1 MPGSE
6 IVGGWI
12 ALLIALGLGAMQG
25 VAEFLP
31 ISSSAHLILARDVFG
46 WSFGDER
53 ANLLFDVVLHVG
65 TMLAVV
71 IFFRKDLLRIF
82 GALLTR
88 SEERR
93 VERRLGWYILLGT
106 VPAALAGVLFED
118 PIEQF
123 FRQRVDV
130 IISLLAGVG
139 VLMWIADRLGKKRRD
154 MGQVRVWD
162 ALLMGVAQAT
172 ALMPG
177 VSRSGATITTGLAL
191 GLRREDAARFSFLL
205 SAPAIVGAALWTLKG
220 VGKMQM
226 VEGAVPLL
234 VAGFLASLAFGMA
247 SIAFLL
253 RYLQRHSVL
262 AFTIYRI
269 LVAVWLYFALVR

>member
-1 MPGSE
+1 ML
-6 IVGGWI
+6 V
-12 ALLIALGLGAMQG
+12 ALGLGAMQG
-25 VAEFLP
+25 ITEFLP

-71 IFFRKDLLRIF
+71 LFFRKDLLRIF
-82 GALLTR
+82 GAMLSR

-93 VERRLGWYILLGT
+93 VDRRLGWYILVGT
-106 VPAALAGVLFED
+106 VPAALAGVLFEE

-130 IISLLAGVG
+130 IVSLLAGVG
-139 VLMWIADRLGKKRRD
+139 VLMWLADRLGRKRRD
-154 MGQVRVWD
+154 IEGVTLWD
-162 ALLMGVAQAT
+162 ALLMGVAQAS

-191 GLRREDAARFSFLL
+191 GLKREDAARFSFLL
-205 SAPAIVGAALWTLKG
+205 STPAIVGAALWTLKG
-220 VGKMQM
+220 VGDMQM

-234 VAGFLASLAFGMA
+234 IAGFLASVVFGMA
-247 SIAFLL
+247 SIGFLL
-253 RYLQRHSVL
+253 RFLQRRTVL
-262 AFTIYRI
+262 AFTVYRI
-269 LVAVWLYFALVR
+269 LVALWLYFALVR

>member
-6 IVGGWI
+6 VVGGWL

-25 VAEFLP
+25 ITEFLP

-71 IFFRKDLLRIF
+71 LFFRSDLLRIF
-82 GALLTR
+82 GALLSG

-93 VERRLGWYILLGT
+93 LDRRIAWYILLGT
-106 VPAALAGVLFED
+106 IPAAFAGVLFEE

-130 IISLLAGVG
+130 IIGLLAGVG
-139 VLMWIADRLGKKRRD
+139 VLMWIADRWGTKLRD
-154 MGQVRVWD
+154 MARVTLWD
-162 ALLMGVAQAT
+162 ALLMGVAQAS

-177 VSRSGATITTGLAL
+177 VSRSGATITVGLAL

-205 SAPAIVGAALWTLKG
+205 STPAIVGAALWTLKDL
-220 VGKMQM
+220 GKIQM

-247 SIAFLL
+247 SIGFLL
-253 RYLQRHSVL
+253 SFLQRRTVL
-262 AFTIYRI
+262 AFTVYRI
-269 LVAVWLYFALVR
+269 LIAAWLYFALVR

>member
-1 MPGSE
+1 MLASE
-6 IVGGWI
+6 VVSGWI
-12 ALLIALGLGAMQG
+12 TLLVAVGLGAMQG
-25 VAEFLP
+25 VTEFLP

-71 IFFRKDLLRIF
+71 LFFRKDLLRIF
-82 GALLTR
+82 GGLLSR
-88 SEERR
+88 DQERR
-93 VERRLGWYILLGT
+93 ADSRLGWYILLGT
-106 VPAALAGVLFED
+106 IPAALAGVLFEE

-139 VLMWIADRLGKKRRD
+139 VLMWVADRLGKKRRD
-154 MGQVRVWD
+154 LGQVTLLD
-162 ALLMGVAQAT
+162 ALLMGVAQAS

-191 GLRREDAARFSFLL
+191 GLKREDAARFSFLL
-205 SAPAIVGAALWTLKG
+205 STPAIVGAALWTLKG
-220 VGKMQM
+220 VGKMEM

-234 VAGFLASLAFGMA
+234 IAGFLASLVFGMA
-247 SIAFLL
+247 SIGFLL
-253 RYLQRHSVL
+253 RFLEKRTVL

-269 LVAVWLYFALVR
+269 LIAGWLYFALVR

>member
-1 MPGSE
+1 MPGPEVS
-6 IVGGWI
+6 GWLT
-12 ALLIALGLGAMQG
+12 LLIAVGLGAMQG
-25 VAEFLP
+25 VTEFLP

-46 WSFGDER
+46 WSFGDEQ

-71 IFFRKDLLRIF
+71 LFFRKDLVRIV
-82 GALLTR
+82 GGLLSR

-93 VERRLGWYILLGT
+93 GDRRLGWYILVGT
-106 VPAALAGVLFED
+106 VPAALAGVMFEE

-123 FRQRVDV
+123 FRQRLDV
-130 IISLLAGVG
+130 IVSLLAGVG
-139 VLMWIADRLGKKRRD
+139 VLMWIADRLGSKRRN
-154 MGQVRVWD
+154 MAGVTVWD
-162 ALLMGVAQAT
+162 ALLMGVAQAS

-205 SAPAIVGAALWTLKG
+205 STPAIVGAALWTLKDLG
-220 VGKMQM
+220 EMHV

-234 VAGFLASLAFGMA
+234 VGGFASSLVFGMA
-247 SIAFLL
+247 SIGFLL
-253 RYLQRHSVL
+253 RFLQRRTVL

-269 LVAVWLYFALVR
+269 LIAVWLYFTLVR

>member
-1 MPGSE
+1 
-6 IVGGWI
+6 
-12 ALLIALGLGAMQG
+12 MQG
-25 VAEFLP
+25 VTEFLP

-71 IFFRKDLLRIF
+71 LFFRKDLLRIF
-82 GALLTR
+82 GGLLSR
-88 SEERR
+88 DQERR
-93 VERRLGWYILLGT
+93 ADSRLGWYILLGT
-106 VPAALAGVLFED
+106 IPAALAGVLFEE

-139 VLMWIADRLGKKRRD
+139 VLMWVADRLGKKRRD
-154 MGQVRVWD
+154 LGQVTLLD
-162 ALLMGVAQAT
+162 ALLMGVAQAS

-191 GLRREDAARFSFLL
+191 GLKREDAARFSFLL
-205 SAPAIVGAALWTLKG
+205 STPAIVGAALWTLKG
-220 VGKMQM
+220 VGKMEM

-234 VAGFLASLAFGMA
+234 IAGFLASLVFGMA
-247 SIAFLL
+247 SIGFLL
-253 RYLQRHSVL
+253 RFLEKRTVL

-269 LVAVWLYFALVR
+269 LIAGWLYFALVR

>member
-1 MPGSE
+1 
-6 IVGGWI
+6 
-12 ALLIALGLGAMQG
+12 MQG